1 MFVHLFRTPTLCL
14 WLLQLLLD
22 LVDHILQVDLARG
35 GENPERKHCILPQ
48 IGSCDQV
55 QVLAFNLGNAKIK
68 MGDFQYQ
75 NEILIKMLRM

>member
-1 MFVHLFRTPTLCL
+1 MFVHLFWTPTLCL

-75 NEILIKMLRM
+75 TFKMRY